1 MISHIKFRMCYCS
14 PSFKVLDICICWLCT
29 KKTKHRLR
37 DLDEGENFNVPSV
50 PFVRKLLAEKS
61 LSCKFTLK
69 MQFWGFNQC
78 FYYWKQ
84 YKSQVFGCLVHWMYS
99 SYKLN
104 MVLKVAFSVHVF
116 AGLSDW
122 RYQLLILPEYQCYL
136 WEFVLFTQKKK
147 AAYFNRVYILTF

>member
-78 FYYWKQ
+78 FYYWKR

-104 MVLKVAFSVHVF
+104 MVLKVAFSVHPCVCRSF
-116 AGLSDW
+116 WLMVPTANLTRVTMLSV
-122 RYQLLILPEYQCYL
+122 RICTFYS
-136 WEFVLFTQKKK
+136 KKK
-147 AAYFNRVYILTF
+147 SCLF